1 MESHPVETLEYAVAQ
16 EIYHDPAF
24 KWWVKAVLKKRM
36 RVISLVK
43 RINARYLN
51 KTHKFVIEVPKSVAQ
66 AYTLDKKNGNNLW
79 ENAIAKDMKDVRP
92 TFKKLEDGEI
102 VPIGYQRVNCH
113 MIFDIKTEDLRW
125 TTRLVAGGHV
135 TEPLATIMYARKVLR
150 EIVRIALTLA
160 ALNDL
165 PSKVA
170 DIQNTYITSP
180 VIERIWTVL
189 CQDFREDA
197 ERKATVVRT
206 LYVLKSTGAVFGNH
220 LED

>member
-1 MESHPVETLEYAVAQ
+1 MAQ

-24 KWWVKAVLKKRM
+24 KLWVKAVLKKRM

-135 TEPLATIMYARKVLR
+135 TEPPSTITYEIIVSMD
-150 EIVRIALTLA
+150 IVRIDLTLS
-160 ALNDL
+160 ALNYL
-165 PSKVA
+165 PVKVA
-170 DIQNTYITSP
+170 DIHNSYIPSP
-180 VIERIWTVL
+180 VTENI
-189 CQDFREDA
+189 
-197 ERKATVVRT
+197 
-206 LYVLKSTGAVFGNH
+206 
-220 LED
+220 